1 MPWCVRPTRKFPSG
15 KPATAVK
22 SPASAGLFFALK
34 WLNQYNAPM
43 LNIKPGQRWISTAE
57 PELGLGT
64 ILRADHRQA
73 DIIFT
78 GSGELKHFTHASSPL
93 LRVSFEAGD
102 CLFLDATA
110 RQVEAVHEDENGMLV
125 YQCGNDLIPEGS
137 IDPEQLAIPAPLR
150 LLIGQYDSAP
160 LFELRRMALQAD
172 ALDQDAFEQ
181 FAVVLLAHFGC
192 RFSQLSEHRFL
203 IDAGDSAL
211 EPEFDCHTPCSFAL
225 ENALGDVQCI
235 HHGHPLIA
243 AANRRLLESRTGN
256 AAFLIDDTL
265 PARSAVLETV
275 FRAGDGSLLLLA
287 LDAKGNRLAG
297 YAPNDQAVFRS
308 RDSQIDIKPFKRSLT
323 LIYPALLQSSRAIAA
338 ESGHQRL
345 EALRLVVGAEFAV
358 FGRNLR

>member
-1 MPWCVRPTRKFPSG
+1 
-15 KPATAVK
+15 
-22 SPASAGLFFALK
+22 
-34 WLNQYNAPM
+34 M

-102 CLFLDATA
+102 CLFLNASA
-110 RQVEAVHEDENGMLV
+110 RHVDAVHEDENGMLV
-125 YQCGNDLIPEGS
+125 YQCGNDLVPEGS

-160 LFELRRMALQAD
+160 LFELRRMALQAG

-181 FAVVLLAHFGC
+181 FAIILLAHFGC

-203 IDAGDSAL
+203 IDANDSVL
-211 EPEFDCHTPCSFAL
+211 EPGFDCQTPCGFGIECTAGGAES
-225 ENALGDVQCI
+225 I
-235 HHGHPLIA
+235 HPGHPLIA
-243 AANRRLLESRTGN
+243 AANRTLLDNRTGN

-265 PARSAVLETV
+265 PSRSAVLETV
-275 FRAGDGSLLLLA
+275 FRDGGGSILLMA
-287 LDAKGNRLAG
+287 LDAKGNRLEG
-297 YAPNDQAVFRS
+297 YAPNEQAVFRS

-323 LIYPALLQSSRAIAA
+323 LIYPALLESSRALAA
-338 ESGHQRL
+338 ESGYEKL
-345 EALRLVVGAEFAV
+345 EALRLVVGSEFAL
-358 FGRNLR
+358 FGKNLR